1 MRRLSV
7 KVSSDR
13 LVEGFDRCFVYL
25 LPWVCAG
32 SFFTKKHLLVACGAV
47 ALMRAF
53 LLKTR
58 KVDGSD
64 WLVVLLLNAWLAVAA
79 IRVYWFGVPLSDSD
93 GGLQAYDFKRS
104 FFIAIAY
111 FVCAD
116 TVVREFGLRSAFRF
130 FAMALGL
137 SMALF
142 VGFLLATEPKQIFSL
157 YGPAWRLTY
166 WLGWGFDDICA
177 ILGVWFFVMIALKRN
192 EPWDWAL
199 YGFGLFLF
207 LSLGRRP
214 TIFYAALLLMSVW
227 KGISIQALKGSV
239 RKQRVWIGALL
250 GGLVLVTF
258 YFGAA
263 VGTFLKSTPVV
274 QRLLWTTQGG
284 WAEEGRFALVQT
296 FMKQYDFSEFF
307 GAHINAA
314 KIAGGLESFHNLIL
328 DGFWYGGWIGGLFVI
343 FGLAILVV
351 RALRSSSYIGLV
363 MMLFIILG
371 LLVAAPPFSNQ
382 FAFALVL
389 PLFLEY
395 LRHARSTKPV
405 HL

>member
-1 MRRLSV
+1 MAGMKKEYLGSIER
-7 KVSSDR
+7 VSSW
-13 LVEGFDRCFVYL
+13 FVYL
-25 LPWVCAG
+25 LPWIVAS
-32 SFFTKKHLLVACGAV
+32 SFFTKKHFLVACGAV
-47 ALMRAF
+47 ALGRNLVLKRREFFWVDWSVF
-53 LLKTR
+53 LSLT
-58 KVDGSD
+58 
-64 WLVVLLLNAWLAVAA
+64 AWLAVAA
-79 IRVYWFGVPLSDSD
+79 IRVHFFGVPLSDSSD
-93 GGLQAYDFKRS
+93 GLHAYDFKRS

-116 TVVREFGLRSAFRF
+116 TVVREFGLPRAFRL
-130 FAMALGL
+130 FAMTLGL
-137 SMALF
+137 SIALF
-142 VGFLLATEPKQIFSL
+142 TGFLLVTEPKQIFAL
-157 YGPAWRLTY
+157 YGPEWRLTY

-177 ILGVWFFVMIALKRN
+177 ILGVWFFVMVALKRN

-199 YGFGLFLF
+199 YCFGLFLF

-214 TIFYAALLLMSVW
+214 TIFYAALLLMSFW

-239 RKQRVWIGALL
+239 RKQSVWIGALL
-250 GGLVLVTF
+250 GGLMLAIF
-258 YFGAA
+258 YFGTA
-263 VGTFLKSTPVV
+263 VVTFLKGTPVV

-343 FGLAILVV
+343 FGLTILVV
-351 RALRSSSYIGLV
+351 RALKSRSYIGLV

-395 LRHARSTKPV
+395 LRHVRSTKPV